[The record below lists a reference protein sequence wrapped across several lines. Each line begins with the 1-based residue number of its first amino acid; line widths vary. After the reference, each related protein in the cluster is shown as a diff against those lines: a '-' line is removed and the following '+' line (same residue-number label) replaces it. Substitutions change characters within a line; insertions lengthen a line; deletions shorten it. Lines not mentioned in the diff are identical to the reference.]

1 MSTTEFSPPP
11 GALASSS
18 SSSGQTLRVRICSR
32 TDVGRER
39 GHNEDNYLVADL
51 GTKARIGEKSVQS
64 IEVGERGLLLAVCDG
79 MGGAA
84 AGEVASQMAVDTLYE
99 EMLRPENAP
108 SREELARGLMRAVEE
123 AGGKIFAEA
132 AAKREMR
139 GMGTTVTAAVF
150 RDENVFFAQVGDSRA
165 YLVRGGVVTQVTR
178 DQSLVNKLIE
188 AGQLTEEEAE
198 SYEHTNIIL
207 QALGTSD
214 RVEVD
219 LTHADLRQGDML
231 MLCSDGLSGM
241 LKKDGLE
248 AVLLSGTDPEV
259 LCEKLIDGANAA
271 GGSDNITV
279 IVMVVEGAEDSKTA
293 ATEEPVRYKKFSLPP
308 AASAGPVLSIAPA
321 PTVITGESS
330 GETLVITPTYSTPK
344 VEEAVVLPK
353 TEAPSMK
360 PVVIGAAIVVL
371 GLVGWLLS
379 K

>member
-1 MSTTEFSPPP
+1 MTQTELSSNLAAGDTSSLSTESK
-11 GALASSS
+11 A
-18 SSSGQTLRVRICSR
+18 LRVRLCAS

-39 GHNEDNYLVADL
+39 AHNEDNYLVADL
-51 GTKARIGEKSVQS
+51 GAAERTPEKQTHTFT
-64 IEVGERGLLLAVCDG
+64 ITERGLLLAVCDG

-99 EMLRPENAP
+99 CMRAPQTAP
-108 SREELARGLMRAVEE
+108 SREELARHLIQTVEE
-123 AGGKIFAEA
+123 AGSRIFNQATA
-132 AAKREMR
+132 NRDMR

-150 RDENVFFAQVGDSRA
+150 RDENVFLAQVGDSRA
-165 YLVRGGVVTQVTR
+165 YLVRAGVVTQVTR

-219 LTHADLRQGDML
+219 LTHADIRPGDLL

-248 AVLLSGTDPEV
+248 AILLGDTDPEV
-259 LCEKLIDGANAA
+259 LCTKLIAGANAA

-279 IVMVVEGAEDSKTA
+279 IVMSVEQGEPAKKAVVDEQ
-293 ATEEPVRYKKFSLPP
+293 VRYKKFSLPP
-308 AASAGPVLSIAPA
+308 PASAGAMLSIAPPA
-321 PTVITGESS
+321 AAGAVGPT
-330 GETLVITPTYSTPK
+330 LMITPTYQTPEVAEAIVLP
-344 VEEAVVLPK
+344 VEERSPLRPVLI
-353 TEAPSMK
+353 AGG
-360 PVVIGAAIVVL
+360 IAALAAFLWFFTRV
-371 GLVGWLLS
+371 
-379 K
+379 